1 MKWKEYW
8 KWSVKERSIYNS
20 GTNIETILG
29 IYVLVKEYEIKQID
43 QSNIFVLILI
53 HTKNILLFI

>member
-20 GTNIETILG
+20 GTNIETILN
-29 IYVLVKEYEIKQID
+29 IYVLVKEDEINQIN
-43 QSNIFVLILI
+43 QSNIFVLISI
-53 HTKNILLFI
+53 HTKHFLLSI